1 VAEANRLSRQLGLRN
16 AHFLHTN
23 AHTALRPLCASL
35 SPAPLRTTTIFHPD
49 PCFKESHKKRRV
61 VTPRFVADIAECT
74 AQGGL
79 KVKPVSEKVPSR
91 TITSTA
97 KRDDGQRQHGHR
109 HGQHQKHG
117 HRETDG
123 DADVDTVR
131 TGAVIWGREMEKG
144 RAGGREGGREAQ
156 RETERER
163 EREKERVADAGNRDH
178 YVDEYSLVLTAPC
191 LHHTYQSNRMAVTL
205 SRVAGSDGGSS
216 TQGHSASL
224 SKRGRTVSS
233 TTAHP
238 ERETTPKA
246 HSCELLRT
254 IRKVT

>member
-1 VAEANRLSRQLGLRN
+1 MRTDARSQAQREKARRKQEHEAARCTTATRVTSHTTPTVERHVVCLKVVDDVHRLRVAVRPPAREHAAQREA
-16 AHFLHTN
+16 
-23 AHTALRPLCASL
+23 
-35 SPAPLRTTTIFHPD
+35 
-49 PCFKESHKKRRV
+49 RRHRHRAGDRSEV
-61 VTPRFVADIAECT
+61 SQC
-74 AQGGL
+74 GL

-163 EREKERVADAGNRDH
+163 ERERER
-178 YVDEYSLVLTAPC
+178 E
-191 LHHTYQSNRMAVTL
+191 
-205 SRVAGSDGGSS
+205 SRRRRE
-216 TQGHSASL
+216 QGPL
-224 SKRGRTVSS
+224 RGRILVSTDSTVS
-233 TTAHP
+233 
-238 ERETTPKA
+238 TP
-246 HSCELLRT
+246 HVPVQSHGCD
-254 IRKVT
+254 VV